1 MLSNDE
7 VAVELS
13 EPALSGTQ
21 LLTFESDGSVWM
33 ELNLMTVRLSGVVQG
48 GNASTVEITQESR
61 LDGAAAGMAPFYRRG
76 SDSLLWIIL
85 DSNEVRQTI
94 EMSYDGMV
102 GGRRLRDR
110 QTTYSGTPQTN
121 LSDGVVSY
129 TCHNDTLTLTL
140 TPALPGAP
148 PLTWR
153 YRRL

>member
-1 MLSNDE
+1 
-7 VAVELS
+7 
-13 EPALSGTQ
+13 
-21 LLTFESDGSVWM
+21 
-33 ELNLMTVRLSGVVQG
+33 MTIRLSGVVQG

-61 LDGAAAGMAPFYRRG
+61 LDGAAAGMASFYRRG
-76 SDSLLWIIL
+76 SESLLWIIL
-85 DSNEVRQTI
+85 DSNEVHQTI

-102 GGRRLRDR
+102 GGQRLRDR

-129 TCHNDTLTLTL
+129 TCHNDTLPFTLA
-140 TPALPGAP
+140 PAFPDAP